1 MKHMKYF
8 LLIFCFLQTL
18 STVFSQSVPVFE
30 KNTNGYACY
39 RIPAII
45 TTPKG
50 SILAFAEARKTSCS
64 DTGDIDLVMKRST
77 DGGKSWSPL
86 MIVRDDGDNVC
97 GNPVPIIDETNGRIV
112 LVSCWNLGEDT
123 ESEIIAGT
131 SKEGRRVYVMF
142 SDTDGLSWS
151 APKEITS
158 SVKKPDWTWYA
169 TGPCHGIQLQS
180 EKYKNRLIVPSNH
193 VKGGTHDHFSQ
204 MLYSDDG
211 GETWQLGE
219 STRIP
224 NGNESSAA
232 ELADGNVLLNMRN
245 MNQQEKH
252 RLQAISVDGGA
263 TLGEMQHV
271 TQLIEPVCQAN
282 IINYTKSG
290 KITNTLLFSNPHAT
304 VRKNMTIQISR
315 DGGQNWKKAF
325 TVYEGHS
332 AYSDMTVFKNGDV
345 GILYENG
352 LENAY
357 DKISFERVSRKKL
370 K

>member
-1 MKHMKYF
+1 MKKIKVLLF
-8 LLIFCFLQTL
+8 SLIFPISSVL
-18 STVFSQSVPVFE
+18 SQSVTVFE
-30 KNTNGYACY
+30 KNTDGYACY

-45 TTPKG
+45 TTQKG

-86 MIVRDDGDNVC
+86 MIVRDDGDNVS
-97 GNPVPIIDETNGRIV
+97 GNPVPIINETNGRIV
-112 LVSCWNLGEDT
+112 LVSCGNRGEDT

-131 SKEGRRVYVMF
+131 SNEGRRVYVMF

-158 SVKKPDWTWYA
+158 SVKKPNWTWYA
-169 TGPCHGIQLQS
+169 TGPCHGIQLQDES
-180 EKYKNRLIVPSNH
+180 YKNRLIVPSNH
-193 VKGGTHDHFSQ
+193 VKAGTNDHFSQ

-211 GETWQLGE
+211 GETWHLGE
-219 STRIP
+219 STNVP
-224 NGNESSAA
+224 NGNESSAV
-232 ELADGNVLLNMRN
+232 ELPNGTVLLNMRN

-252 RLQAISVDGGA
+252 RLQAVSADGGA
-263 TLGEMQHV
+263 TLGEMQHI

-282 IINYTKSG
+282 IINYTKNG
-290 KITNTLLFSNPHAT
+290 NITNTLLFSNPHST

-315 DGGQNWKKAF
+315 DGGRNWKKAA
-325 TVYEGHS
+325 TVFEGHS
-332 AYSDMTVFKNGDV
+332 AYSDMTVFNNGDV

-352 LENAY
+352 DENAY
-357 DKISFERVSRKKL
+357 DRITFQRISRKLFK
-370 K
+370 

>member
-1 MKHMKYF
+1 MKRFPILILLF
-8 LLIFCFLQTL
+8 LLCVSL
-18 STVFSQSVPVFE
+18 FSQSVTVFE
-30 KNTNGYACY
+30 KNTDGYACY

-45 TTPKG
+45 TTQKG

-86 MIVRDDGDNVC
+86 MIVRDDGDNVS
-97 GNPVPIIDETNGRIV
+97 GNPVPIIDKTNGRIV
-112 LVSCWNLGEDT
+112 LVSCGNLGEDT

-142 SDTDGLSWS
+142 SDTDGLSWK

-169 TGPCHGIQLQS
+169 TGPCHGIQLQG
-180 EKYKNRLIVPSNH
+180 ETYKNRLVVPSNH
-193 VKGGTHDHFSQ
+193 VKAGTNNHFSQ

-211 GETWQLGE
+211 GETWNLGE
-219 STRIP
+219 STTIP

-232 ELADGNVLLNMRN
+232 ELADGTVLLNMRN
-245 MNQQEKH
+245 MNHNEKH
-252 RLQAISVDGGA
+252 RLQVISADGGA
-263 TLGEMQHV
+263 TLGEMQHAP
-271 TQLIEPVCQAN
+271 QLIEPVCQAN
-282 IINYTKSG
+282 IINYAKNG
-290 KITNTLLFSNPHAT
+290 NITNTLLFSNPHST

-315 DGGQNWKKAF
+315 DGGQNWEKAATIF
-325 TVYEGHS
+325 EGHS

-345 GILYENG
+345 GILFENG
-352 LENAY
+352 QENAY
-357 DKISFERVSRKKL
+357 DRISFQRVSRKKF